1 MDEGSG
7 GHEGRGRTMK
17 KTLKLILS
25 VLLACFLLFGMFP
38 ERIMAEKED
47 SSGEGADSIPEDAFD
62 GDFVEFEGDDGSKTQ
77 VFDNGSVIT
86 VYSDG
91 SKEGFD
97 YAGNHY
103 VKGADGVNTIKL
115 TDGTI
120 ATEYPDG
127 RQSFT
132 EPDGKTTTIYPDG
145 RFSESFSS
153 VGMTMDYDADAKLI
167 GVGFT
172 DDDQRIGTDED
183 GSYLNGEIRGKNGE
197 MLKITDDGMHVVTA
211 DGKVAD
217 CKMDGNTTHL
227 SINHPDGSTAKY
239 ETTVTW
245 KKGPNG
251 EMQKVE
257 ETTGNITHPDG
268 SSYDVNKSVTYDEN
282 GNPIFSG
289 NNAEQ
294 WTSSDGQIFWNDG
307 NSRAFEY
314 RDPNTGE
321 VMCVDSNGNLTQLV
335 SDQVKW
341 EATYDENRNIVSLN
355 TVFDDGATLTVN
367 PDGTTTFVT
376 PDGTSFVS
384 DEGNV
389 WKDGVQI
396 KKDGKP
402 LPEQVQDGEVDPYN
416 GDSYDGD
423 PWGDDWFGGGGNPF
437 DDGPIYIGPN
447 DHVSDIQ
454 QIPINIQPEGEE

>member
-1 MDEGSG
+1 M
-7 GHEGRGRTMK
+7 
-17 KTLKLILS
+17 
-25 VLLACFLLFGMFP
+25 
-38 ERIMAEKED
+38 
-47 SSGEGADSIPEDAFD
+47 
-62 GDFVEFEGDDGSKTQ
+62 
-77 VFDNGSVIT
+77 
-86 VYSDG
+86 
-91 SKEGFD
+91 
-97 YAGNHY
+97 
-103 VKGADGVNTIKL
+103 KGADGVNTIKL

-127 RQSFT
+127 RQSLT

-153 VGMTMDYDADAKLI
+153 VGMTIGYDADGKTV

-172 DDDQRIGTDED
+172 DDNQRIGTDED

-217 CKMDGNTTHL
+217 CKRDGNTMHL

-239 ETTVTW
+239 ATTVTW

-282 GNPIFSG
+282 GN
-289 NNAEQ
+289 
-294 WTSSDGQIFWNDG
+294 
-307 NSRAFEY
+307 
-314 RDPNTGE
+314 
-321 VMCVDSNGNLTQLV
+321 
-335 SDQVKW
+335 
-341 EATYDENRNIVSLN
+341 IVSLN
-355 TVFDDGATLTVN
+355 TVFDDGATLSVN

-376 PDGTSFVS
+376 PDGTTFVS
-384 DEGNV
+384 DGEGNV

-396 KKDGKP
+396 KKDG
-402 LPEQVQDGEVDPYN
+402 DDP
-416 GDSYDGD
+416 YDGD

-447 DHVSDIQ
+447 DHVLDIE